1 MIGRRAVVR
10 RRPLLRTAAIGGA
23 GYMAGRAAARRSAAY
38 ADDQA
43 GQDQRISD
51 VEYQQQ
57 AQQGQQPPQAQQ
69 AEAAPAQQGGGSAV
83 MDQLSQLN
91 ALHQQGALTDAEF
104 AAAKAQI
111 LGT

>member
-10 RRPLLRTAAIGGA
+10 RRPLLRTAAVGGA
-23 GYMAGRAAARRSAAY
+23 GYIAGRAAAQRSAAS
-38 ADDQA
+38 ADAQA
-43 GQDQRISD
+43 DQDQRISD

-57 AQQGQQPPQAQQ
+57 AQQAQAGATPQR
-69 AEAAPAQQGGGSAV
+69 GGSAV

-91 ALHQQGALTDAEF
+91 ALHEQGALTDAEF

>member
-10 RRPLLRTAAIGGA
+10 RRPLLRTAAVGGA
-23 GYMAGRAAARRSAAY
+23 GYLAGRAGANRSAAY
-38 ADDQA
+38 ADSQA
-43 GQDQRISD
+43 DQDQRLSD
-51 VEYQQQ
+51 LEYQQQ
-57 AQQGQQPPQAQQ
+57 SQQARQ
-69 AEAAPAQQGGGSAV
+69 AEAPAQTGGGSPV

-111 LGT
+111 LGTSGR

>member
-1 MIGRRAVVR
+1 
-10 RRPLLRTAAIGGA
+10 
-23 GYMAGRAAARRSAAY
+23 MAGRAAAQRSAAD
-38 ADDQA
+38 ADAQA
-43 GQDQRISD
+43 DQDQRISD
-51 VEYQQQ
+51 VESQQQ
-57 AQQGQQPPQAQQ
+57 AQQAQA
-69 AEAAPAQQGGGSAV
+69 AATSQRGGSAV

>member
-23 GYMAGRAAARRSAAY
+23 GYMAGRAAARRSSAY

-51 VEYQQQ
+51 LEYQ
-57 AQQGQQPPQAQQ
+57 QQGQQPPQGQEAQ
-69 AEAAPAQQGGGSAV
+69 AAPTQQGGSSAV

>member
-23 GYMAGRAAARRSAAY
+23 GYMAGRAAARRSEAN
-38 ADDQA
+38 ADAQTS
-43 GQDQRISD
+43 QDQRTSD
-51 VEYQQQ
+51 PEYQQQ
-57 AQQGQQPPQAQQ
+57 AQQQQAQQ
-69 AEAAPAQQGGGSAV
+69 QAQTATTKPGAGSAV

-91 ALHQQGALTDAEF
+91 TLHQQGALTDEEF

-111 LGT
+111 LGS

>member
-10 RRPLLRTAAIGGA
+10 RRPLLRTAAVGGA
-23 GYMAGRAAARRSAAY
+23 GYMAGRAAARRSASY
-38 ADDQA
+38 ADAQA
-43 GQDQRISD
+43 DQDQRISD
-51 VEYQQQ
+51 LEYQQQ
-57 AQQGQQPPQAQQ
+57 TQQAGQAQQ
-69 AEAAPAQQGGGSAV
+69 SQQAQSAPTQQGGGSAV
-83 MDQLSQLN
+83 MDQLSQLS

>member
-23 GYMAGRAAARRSAAY
+23 GYMAGRAAARQSAAY
-38 ADDQA
+38 SNAQAD
-43 GQDQRISD
+43 QDQRISD
-51 VEYQQQ
+51 LEYQQQ
-57 AQQGQQPPQAQQ
+57 SQQGQQAQAAQVQPPPQ
-69 AEAAPAQQGGGSAV
+69 PGGGSAV

-91 ALHQQGALTDAEF
+91 ALHQQGALTDEEF

>member
-23 GYMAGRAAARRSAAY
+23 GYMAGRAAARRSEAN
-38 ADDQA
+38 A
-43 GQDQRISD
+43 GAQTSQDQRTSD
-51 VEYQQQ
+51 PEYQQQ
-57 AQQGQQPPQAQQ
+57 AQQQQQAQTATTQ
-69 AEAAPAQQGGGSAV
+69 PGAGSAV

-91 ALHQQGALTDAEF
+91 TLHQQGALTDEEF

-111 LGT
+111 LGS

>member
-51 VEYQQQ
+51 MEYQQQ